1 MIMKKFVKLTLIAA
15 AAVAAAACNKETGI
29 ETPAGPNVIV
39 FTATLEQPTK
49 ADLTQYDVVWS
60 AGDQIAVSNGSTW
73 AVSAALTDA
82 DIAEGGRSASF
93 SVAIDPAASYTA
105 VYPASAKSDA
115 ALPDGAPADAI
126 MLNLPAAQV
135 IPAGKKIDPAA
146 LVQIATT
153 DEPTKLAFKN
163 ATSLLEI
170 TIPEDGIEAV
180 TFEFLNAAGSKL
192 KVAGDAPVVP
202 VPAATSGKESS
213 VTISGSFA
221 AGEVYYA
228 TALPQTGVKSVNLI
242 FSKSGT
248 DCKVL
253 ASRTGTG
260 AAEFELPVNGGWKV
274 RNFGTLSWFD
284 GTISTKADLDLWA
297 RLAPYYSK
305 DDVIKLAASID
316 YEGGSW
322 TPVRANAKS
331 GQFSG
336 VFDGQGN
343 CIYNIIINPTEEYSG
358 FFSTLASVDPME
370 RVRDVCFGKNPFT
383 GEYDGVSKLN
393 AASDVV
399 KRLGVVAGYISNC
412 DVVRVDNYIPVTDAT
427 TANDVLLGS
436 ITGRTGS
443 LVNIIGCNNYG
454 TVECVSTTQTAHYI
468 GGLVG
473 VLDGEGS
480 TIDKCVNYGVVR
492 KTKSANG
499 KGNTFIGGIVSRTG
513 SGVHGLTIRGCVN
526 NGKLGNT
533 GNVQAKQIY
542 VGGIL
547 GMDNSSD
554 SETVPNIKILG
565 CTNEIEA
572 IVESSSLS
580 KSTNGAAFGGIIG
593 KASGY
598 SVISGCSNYGTIL
611 KSNNH
616 NGITSKFGGIAGMV
630 SGEKVLIQGCD
641 NGSVYNFDYGKV
653 TSTVETKSDSSTEY
667 YGGIAGGFDAGVI
680 RGCSNYANIKT
691 ESTETGIV
699 EIAGGIAG
707 QVSGGTLEG
716 CVHQGMVSVAAP
728 HSTCAAGGIIGIMNN
743 AAAYASGTG
752 CKASGSILCGYAG
765 NTGLV
770 VGLYD
775 NTAASSVGSSESP
788 VTVRSSTINGNPVD
802 SSNFGSKLAGS
813 DAGITA
819 SGVASGLNTIW
830 AVFQ

>member
-15 AAVAAAACNKETGI
+15 AAIAAAACNKEIGT
-29 ETPAGPNVIV
+29 ENPADSNVVV

-60 AGDQIAVSNGSTW
+60 VGDQIAVSNGTTW
-73 AVSAALTDA
+73 AESNPLTDA
-82 DIAEGGRSASF
+82 DITDGGRSASF
-93 SVAIDPAASYTA
+93 TVTIDAAASYTA
-105 VYPASAKSDA
+105 VYPASAKSSA
-115 ALPDGAPADAI
+115 ELPSGAPADAV

-153 DEPTKLAFKN
+153 DDPSRMTFKN
-163 ATSLLEI
+163 ATSLLEL

-180 TFEFLNAAGSKL
+180 TIEFLNSSSSKV
-192 KVAGDAPVVP
+192 KITGNAPVVP
-202 VPAATSGKESS
+202 TPAATTGDATKVSLSG
-213 VTISGSFA
+213 TFT
-221 AGEVYYA
+221 AGECYYA
-228 TALPQTGVKSVNLI
+228 TVFPQDAVKSVRLV
-242 FSKSGT
+242 FSKPGT
-248 DCKVL
+248 DCQAL
-253 ASRTGTG
+253 AMRTGTG
-260 AAEFELPVNGGWKV
+260 AAEFPLPVNGGWKV

-297 RLAPYYSK
+297 QMAFYYSK
-305 DDVIKLAASID
+305 DDVIKLTASID

-343 CIYNIIINPTEEYSG
+343 CIYNIIIDPTEEYSG

-393 AASDVV
+393 AASNVV

-565 CTNEIEA
+565 CTNETEA

-630 SGEKVLIQGCD
+630 SGEKVLIEGCV
-641 NGSVYNFDYGKV
+641 NGSVYNADYGKV

-728 HSTCAAGGIIGIMNN
+728 HSTCAAGGIIGILNN

-752 CKASGSILCGYAG
+752 CKASGSILCGYTG